1 MKWSFSYKKYSDE
14 ELMSLIGNG
23 NITYLKE
30 LYNRYSNKL
39 LFYFYRML
47 GGDEEKAQD
56 FLQDVFLKI
65 IEKPDQ
71 FNEKMKFST
80 WIFTIASN
88 LCKNEYRRMKVR
100 ETTRN
105 EPDMDHHEQI
115 NTNDQIH
122 KINHNDFEKAVQ
134 QELRKMDPEQR
145 STFILRFQENL
156 SIKEIGEILNCSPG
170 TVKSRIF
177 YTTKKLDS
185 RLKEYNPYTKEE
197 LSHG

>member
-14 ELMSLIGNG
+14 ELMSLIGNEDS
-23 NITYLKE
+23 TYLKE

-105 EPDMDHHEQI
+105 EPDMDYHQQV
-115 NTNDQIH
+115 NTIDQIH
-122 KINHNDFEKAVQ
+122 KINQIDFEKAVQ

-177 YTTKKLDS
+177 YTTKKLAS
-185 RLKEYNPYTKEE
+185 CLKEYNPYTKKE

>member
-23 NITYLKE
+23 DSTYLKE

-105 EPDMDHHEQI
+105 EPDMDHHEQVNTI
-115 NTNDQIH
+115 NQIH
-122 KINHNDFEKAVQ
+122 KINQIDFEKAVQ

-177 YTTKKLDS
+177 YTTKKLAS
-185 RLKEYNPYTKEE
+185 CLKEYNPYTKEE

>member
-1 MKWSFSYKKYSDE
+1 MKWSF
-14 ELMSLIGNG
+14 
-23 NITYLKE
+23 
-30 LYNRYSNKL
+30 
-39 LFYFYRML
+39 FYFYRML

-65 IEKPDQ
+65 IEKPYQ

-105 EPDMDHHEQI
+105 EPDMDYHQQV
-115 NTNDQIH
+115 NTIDQIH
-122 KINHNDFEKAVQ
+122 KIEHDDFEKAIQ
-134 QELRKMDPEQR
+134 DELRKMDPEQR

-177 YTTKKLDS
+177 YTTKKLAS

>member
-88 LCKNEYRRMKVR
+88 LCKNEYRRLKVR

-105 EPDMDHHEQI
+105 EPDMDHHEQV
-115 NTNDQIH
+115 NTIDQIH
-122 KINHNDFEKAVQ
+122 KINQIDFEKAVQ

-177 YTTKKLDS
+177 YTTKKLAS
-185 RLKEYNPYTKEE
+185 RLKEYNPYTKKE